1 MTGYVE
7 LISRLNV
14 ILPISLKSKSEPASA
29 GARRRAKILTLDEKA
44 RLRAARKRAFS
55 IPRPWIPA
63 GPDAA

>member
-14 ILPISLKSKSEPASA
+14 ILPISLKTRSEPVSM
-29 GARRRAKILTLDEKA
+29 GGRGRAKILTLDEKA
-44 RLRAARKRAFS
+44 RRRAARKRAFS
-55 IPRPWIPA
+55 IARPLVPA